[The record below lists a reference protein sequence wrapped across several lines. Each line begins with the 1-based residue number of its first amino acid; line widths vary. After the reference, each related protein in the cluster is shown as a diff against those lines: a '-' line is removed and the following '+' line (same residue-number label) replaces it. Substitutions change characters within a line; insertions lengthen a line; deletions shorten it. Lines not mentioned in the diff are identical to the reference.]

1 MTAPV
6 TVQCCVQG
14 STPGPMA
21 QRLASVTQQLE
32 MERTKTHQ
40 VVQQE
45 RTKATQLEL
54 QVHLHCPAIW
64 QWGHGMHAGTA

>member
-1 MTAPV
+1 
-6 TVQCCVQG
+6 
-14 STPGPMA
+14 MA

-54 QVHLHCPAIW
+54 QVRLATGMWHACRHCL
-64 QWGHGMHAGTA
+64 TCCR

>member
-6 TVQCCVQG
+6 TLQYCVQG
-14 STPGPMA
+14 SGPGPMA

-40 VVQQE
+40 VIQQE
-45 RTKATQLEL
+45 RTKATELEL
-54 QVHLHCPAIW
+54 QVRLHCLASW
-64 QWGHGMHAGTA
+64 EWGRGMHAGIS